1 MSSRD
6 AARLIAAGLLSL
18 AAGTA
23 AAQSPRPPVTPD
35 SRPSPNAAAPAPPAG
50 RLDCPPGVDPDRAP
64 SVDGQ
69 GGTTGAGGG
78 TRTDSG
84 TSLSSQ
90 LSHSRGIVCPPAGT
104 DPGIV
109 ESPPTGG
116 ALKVVPPPGTPGGEP
131 APTPN

>member
-6 AARLIAAGLLSL
+6 VARLIAAGLLGL

-23 AAQSPRPPVTPD
+23 AAQSPQPPVTPN
-35 SRPSPNAAAPAPPAG
+35 SRPSPNAAAPAPPAS

-64 SVDGQ
+64 SVNGQ
-69 GGTTGAGGG
+69 SGTTGSG
-78 TRTDSG
+78 TSTDSG

-90 LSHSRGIVCPPAGT
+90 LSHSRGVVCPPAGT

-109 ESPPTGG
+109 EPPPAGG
-116 ALKVVPPPGTPGGEP
+116 ALKVVPPPGAPGGEP
-131 APTPN
+131 APTPK